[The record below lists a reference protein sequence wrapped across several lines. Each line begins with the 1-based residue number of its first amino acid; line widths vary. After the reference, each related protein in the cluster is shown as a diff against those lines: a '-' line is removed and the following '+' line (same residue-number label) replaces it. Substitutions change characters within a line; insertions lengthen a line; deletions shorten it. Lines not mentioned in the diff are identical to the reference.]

1 LTKKG
6 TIDSDK
12 FYIPKILIE
21 HFDSRAVWFKID
33 RVRVTSI

>member
-12 FYIPKILIE
+12 FCIPKILIE
-21 HFDSRAVWFKID
+21 HFDGRTVWFKIE
-33 RVRVTSI
+33 RGRVTSI